1 MQPPQ
6 PDDVAGLPVEDALAL
21 LAYLVTS
28 AELCVHEPWHYGMF
42 RLTDGAGRLA
52 AALARSDAGASRP
65 WLAELHRTIESRKEL
80 MMWDMPAF
88 EQLLHENAKTV
99 AANLRR
105 EAETEARGG

>member
-1 MQPPQ
+1 MQPPS
-6 PDDVAGLPVEDALAL
+6 PDEAAGLPVADALAL

-28 AELCVHEPWHYGMF
+28 ADLCVHEPWHYGMF

-52 AALARSDAGASRP
+52 KALAESSAGADRP

-80 MMWDMPAF
+80 MMWDIPAF
-88 EQLLHENAKTV
+88 EQLLRENAKTV

-105 EAETEARGG
+105 EAEAGSD